1 MTPVEEYLYKTR
13 NSVLDACNALRIK
26 TPYEQ
31 DIELAA
37 CSSCS
42 IWLKPIQMKQDLD
55 GYPICENCL
64 AHYGP

>member
-1 MTPVEEYLYKTR
+1 MKR
-13 NSVLDACNALRIK
+13 RIK
-26 TPYEQ
+26 SFTLFKESYLHEFEDETQLPDEL
-31 DIELAA
+31 DIELVA